1 MEPLRI
7 SGPVICFI
15 LCAHTCM
22 LTTPSCPLYVHTHWC
37 DVGKLSVSW
46 PTLADPA
53 ALWFPLG
60 AVSLWVWYISVFVA
74 HTSLLCLYVCA
85 HVSVCPCVCPTA
97 QRMTIL
103 HLQWHLQVKRSHT
116 HTTVLSPDDTYWSLF
131 TDKSLEWCFILYLK
145 LTVYILMFTWKN
157 NCMCFYFWAS
167 SNQIRHTSY
176 SFTLVV
182 KQSHHRPNRLCK

>member
-1 MEPLRI
+1 MEPLRL
-7 SGPVICFI
+7 SGPVIFFI
-15 LCAHTCM
+15 LCM

-46 PTLADPA
+46 PTLAEPA

-74 HTSLLCLYVCA
+74 HASLLCLYVCA
-85 HVSVCPCVCPTA
+85 HVCVCPCVCPTA

-116 HTTVLSPDDTYWSLF
+116 RITVLSPVVLLF
-131 TDKSLEWCFILYLK
+131 LSKVQPDQTHK
-145 LTVYILMFTWKN
+145 LF
-157 NCMCFYFWAS
+157 FYFSGETIAS
-167 SNQIRHTSY
+167 
-176 SFTLVV
+176 
-182 KQSHHRPNRLCK
+182 